1 MTSDDLR
8 ERTKLFAIRIV
19 KLVSALPM
27 DRVGDVLGKQL
38 LKSGTSLGAN
48 YREALRGSSR
58 RHFITLLEIAQR
70 EADETLYWLEI
81 IRDTGLINSHRLTEI
96 ISECR
101 ELLAI
106 FTTTIVN
113 TKQRVDPRQS
123 KN

>member
-1 MTSDDLR
+1 M
-8 ERTKLFAIRIV
+8 
-19 KLVSALPM
+19 
-27 DRVGDVLGKQL
+27 GDVLGKQL

-81 IRDTGLINSHRLTEI
+81 IRDAGVIDPPRLTEI
-96 ISECR
+96 ITECR

-106 FTTTIVN
+106 FTSTIVT
-113 TKQRVDPRQS
+113 TKRRT
-123 KN
+123 